1 MSFSMTGYGRG
12 ASSDDERS
20 VTVEIRTLN
29 NRYRDIQIRTPRIL
43 SALESRIRELV
54 SERIARGKVDVFI
67 TYEDQS
73 ADATKVRT
81 DEHLAR
87 AYVRAIREIADQ
99 NAIPD
104 GLNAGLIARLNDVIQ
119 TEPGVVPLE
128 QIQALLES
136 ALREAIDA
144 LSTMRRTEGE
154 RLARDIEDRTDVLES
169 KRQHVAER
177 APSVVASYRKR
188 LEERINELLGE
199 RAKDLFTDE
208 RMAAE
213 VAIYADKCAID
224 EELVRLRSH
233 LKQMKAVVVR
243 DEPVGKKLDF
253 LVQEINREVNTI
265 GSKANDLDLVND
277 VVLMKSELEKIR
289 EQVQNLE

>member
-12 ASSDDERS
+12 ASSDDERT

-43 SALESRIRELV
+43 SALESRIRELI
-54 SERIARGKVDVFI
+54 SERIARGKVDIFI
-67 TYEDQS
+67 TYEDRT

-87 AYVRAIREIADQ
+87 SYVRAIREIADQ

-128 QIQALLES
+128 HVQALLEP
-136 ALREAIDA
+136 ALHEAIDA
-144 LSTMRRTEGE
+144 LCAMRRVEGE
-154 RLARDIEDRTDVLES
+154 RLARDIKNRADILEV
-169 KRQHVAER
+169 KRQRVAER
-177 APSVVASYRKR
+177 APSVVVAYRKR
-188 LEERINELLGE
+188 LGERIDELLGE
-199 RAKDLFTDE
+199 RAKDMFTDE

-224 EELVRLRSH
+224 EELVRLHSH
-233 LKQMKAVVVR
+233 LKQLKSVVDR

-253 LVQEINREVNTI
+253 LVQEINREINTI